1 MMKKSI
7 KSRLI
12 KNFMIIIIL
21 TVLIIEISLIKGVKE
36 YFYNNVETILTNQLE
51 LSTTFFERYFSS
63 SDLSDIIIDD
73 VDVFWLHTKA
83 QVQILDTNGKVL
95 MDSLGVDH
103 EKNIDSE
110 EVKKALSVGKATK
123 IGEVTYT
130 KDPVMSVS
138 MPLLKQNK
146 PVGIMRFTTSLKIAN
161 DMVIQISKLLIWLGF
176 AVVVISGLISYLLAK
191 SIVKPIKELTQV
203 AEKMADAQFKVRSK
217 EYKDSEIDKLS
228 LTLNYMAEEV
238 TRRER
243 IKDDFISSVTHELKT
258 PLTSIKGWA
267 ITLKSYDNLDRKL
280 LQDGLEIIET
290 ESDRLTNMVDELLDF
305 SRFTSGRIYL
315 VKEVIDI
322 NQLAKLVAN
331 QLMPRAI
338 NNNIEFNISIP
349 EEKIY
354 IVGDINRIKQVLIN
368 ILDNAFKFTGKGV
381 VDFILYEDAKY
392 VYIKIAD
399 NGPGIS
405 KEDLPHIK
413 ERFYKGN
420 NTNSHSGIGL
430 SICDEIMKL
439 HNGIFEIYS
448 EEMKGTTVIVG
459 FLKEEEIQ

>member
-1 MMKKSI
+1 MKKSI

-21 TVLIIEISLIKGVKE
+21 TVLIIEISLVKGVKE

-63 SDLSDIIIDD
+63 SDLSDIILDD
-73 VDVFWLHTKA
+73 VDVFWLHTDA
-83 QVQILDTNGKVL
+83 QVQIMDINGKIL
-95 MDSLGVDH
+95 MDSLGTDTEDSIDLQEV
-103 EKNIDSE
+103 EKIISE
-110 EVKKALSVGKATK
+110 GKLTK
-123 IGEVTYT
+123 IGETTYT
-130 KDPVMSVS
+130 TEPIMSVS
-138 MPLLKQNK
+138 MPLLKQNT

-161 DMVIQISKLLIWLGF
+161 DMIMQISKLLVGLGI
-176 AVVVISGLISYLLAK
+176 VVISISGLISYLLAK
-191 SIVKPIKELTQV
+191 SIVKPITELTQV

-217 EYKDSEIDKLS
+217 EYKDAEIDKLS

-243 IKDDFISSVTHELKT
+243 IKDDFISSISHELKT

-267 ITLKSYDNLDRKL
+267 ITLKSYENLDKGIL
-280 LQDGLEIIET
+280 TDGLEIIET
-290 ESDRLTNMVDELLDF
+290 ESDRLSNMVDDLLDF
-305 SRFTSGRIYL
+305 SRFTSGRISL
-315 VKEVIDI
+315 VKETVDI
-322 NQLAKLVAN
+322 NTLSKQVTN
-331 QLMPRAI
+331 QLKPRAL
-338 NNNIEFNISIP
+338 NNNIQFKITIP
-349 EEKIY
+349 EEKIF
-354 IVGDINRIKQVLIN
+354 IVGDVNRIKQVLIN
-368 ILDNAFKFTGKGV
+368 VLDNAFKFAVNGIV
-381 VDFILYEDAKY
+381 EFLLYQDDKY
-392 VYIKIAD
+392 VYIKIID

-420 NTNSHSGIGL
+420 NANSHSGIGL

-448 EEMKGTTVIVG
+448 EEQKGTTVVIG
-459 FLKEEEIQ
+459 FLKEEEEVQ

>member
-1 MMKKSI
+1 MKKSI

-21 TVLIIEISLIKGVKE
+21 TVLIIEISLIRGVKE

-63 SDLSDIIIDD
+63 SDLSDIILDD

-83 QVQILDTNGKVL
+83 QVQILDTNGKIL
-95 MDSLGVDH
+95 MDSLGTDI
-103 EKNIDSE
+103 EENIDSQ
-110 EVKKALSVGKATK
+110 EVKKVLSAGKATK
-123 IGEVTYT
+123 IGETAYS
-130 KDPVMSVS
+130 KEPVMSVS
-138 MPLLKQNK
+138 MPLLKQDK

-161 DMVIQISKLLIWLGF
+161 DMITQISKLLIGLGI
-176 AVVVISGLISYLLAK
+176 VVILISGLISYLLAK
-191 SIVKPIKELTQV
+191 SIVKPIAELTQV

-217 EYKDSEIDKLS
+217 EYKDTEIDKLS
-228 LTLNYMAEEV
+228 KTLNYMAEEV
-238 TRRER
+238 TRREK
-243 IKDDFISSVTHELKT
+243 IKDDFISSISHELKT

-267 ITLKSYDNLDRKL
+267 ITLKSYENLEKGL

-305 SRFTSGRIYL
+305 SRFTSGRISL
-315 VKEVIDI
+315 VKEVVDI
-322 NQLAKLVAN
+322 NRLSKQVTN
-331 QLMPRAI
+331 QLKPRAL
-338 NNNIEFNISIP
+338 NNNIKFNISIP
-349 EEKIY
+349 EEKIF
-354 IVGDINRIKQVLIN
+354 IVGDVNRIKQVLIN
-368 ILDNAFKFTGKGV
+368 ILDNAFKFTENGV
-381 VDFILYEDAKY
+381 VDFLLYEDINY

-439 HNGIFEIYS
+439 HNGVFEIYS
-448 EEMKGTTVIVG
+448 EEQKGTTVIIG
-459 FLKEEEIQ
+459 FLKEGEVQ